1 MTAWKSLERTVAKSL
16 SGHRMTRGG
25 DFSESLPDVVSR
37 VHNKLDQEAL
47 VFAECKYRAKQP
59 FIRKMMEDLEPDE
72 NIFVRYNA
80 FTYEGIRSTTDIM
93 LLEHLGEY
101 LYDATPFTSRYYKD
115 ATIPGYVN
123 KWMQQSVEYTKSAI
137 SIREVHFALWRNDH
151 RTLLSD
157 FPIYNRA
164 LPVLVLA
171 ERNNKNRI
179 ALIDQ
184 NQLQK
189 FHAS

>member
-1 MTAWKSLERTVAKSL
+1 
-16 SGHRMTRGG
+16 MTRGG
-25 DFSESLPDVVSR
+25 DFSESLPDVVSY
-37 VHNKLDQEAL
+37 VLNKSGEDSLI
-47 VFAECKYRAKQP
+47 FAECKYRANQP
-59 FIRKMMEDLEPDE
+59 FIKKIMMHLVPKEHRC
-72 NIFVRYNA
+72 VRYEA
-80 FTYEGIRSTTDIM
+80 VTYEGLKYNTDIV
-93 LLEHLGEY
+93 LLEHLDLY
-101 LYDATPFTSRYYKD
+101 LARPEGTKFTQSYQKD
-115 ATIPGYVN
+115 VTIPGYVN

-157 FPIYNRA
+157 FPIYNSV